1 MGGTDPMGSI
11 INKKYIHKDG
21 AINLICWLG
30 QAMKLTE
37 LLELDRLVQD
47 TA

>member
-1 MGGTDPMGSI
+1 MGSI
-11 INKKYIHKDG
+11 INKKYIHKEEG
-21 AINLICWLG
+21 TINLICWLG

-37 LLELDRLVQD
+37 LLALDRLVQD